1 MKKFALVLGGGSAKG
16 FAHIGV
22 LKVLEKHGLKP
33 NLIVGTSMGAL
44 VGAGYVCGN
53 DLLDLEKIALKFN
66 SIGYVNL
73 YTALFKDNVISI
85 GKIKKT
91 LDKMIGTKK
100 IEELPIK
107 YVAVATELNT
117 GKEYLFTEGD
127 LVTAVLAS
135 TSMPA
140 VFPRVKIGQNY
151 YCDGGLVNN
160 LAEDVARK
168 IMPDAVIVSV
178 DVIGDYAKQVE
189 KMRIKSIETIL
200 NACTL
205 MTTNVIKNRKQDAD
219 IRIEISQPHI
229 SQMDFRKEN
238 VEKSI
243 KKGENIT
250 RKYVQQI
257 KDLLGIKGEKNVVNT
272 RDKKKSKKN

>member
-33 NLIVGTSMGAL
+33 DLIVGTSMGAL

-53 DLLDLEKIALKFN
+53 DMLDLEKIALKFN

-117 GKEYLFTEGD
+117 GNEYLFTEGD
-127 LVTAVLAS
+127 LVTAVIAS

-160 LAEDVARK
+160 LAEDVARR

-257 KDLLGIKGEKNVVNT
+257 KDLLGIKGEKNVVNS

>member
-1 MKKFALVLGGGSAKG
+1 MKKFALVLGGGAAKG

-33 NLIVGTSMGAL
+33 DLIVGTSMGAL

-160 LAEDVARK
+160 LAEDVARR

-257 KDLLGIKGEKNVVNT
+257 KDLLGIKREKNVVNS

>member
-33 NLIVGTSMGAL
+33 DLIVGTSMGAL

-160 LAEDVARK
+160 LAEDVARR

-257 KDLLGIKGEKNVVNT
+257 KDLLGIKGEKNVVNS